1 MTTVPRSRD
10 LVLAWKQAATNMED
24 LHVALRTLTKLQTVN
39 HVLRLH
45 TIHARRRPAD
55 NVADLAHCQHF
66 KDIARGFTMFAIQM
80 SLPGKL
86 AHVMQRKPTKRLAAT
101 PSATL
106 CPARPLTNLHITCK
120 INSLIQSKYTYV
132 KRTANA
138 R

>member
-55 NVADLAHCQHF
+55 NVADLAHCQHRILREASQCLLSRCRF
-66 KDIARGFTMFAIQM
+66 PENWLM
-80 SLPGKL
+80 
-86 AHVMQRKPTKRLAAT
+86 
-101 PSATL
+101 
-106 CPARPLTNLHITCK
+106 
-120 INSLIQSKYTYV
+120 
-132 KRTANA
+132 
-138 R
+138 